1 MLPDVQSQLNTIS
14 QVVQEHF
21 WVRPDFWIA
30 TIIGIAG
37 LVVGAFGLFYAVQAF
52 REAEKA
58 KLEAERATRAAM
70 EAGKTVKAQT
80 VAVELGE
87 VSQKLEK
94 LQPGVK
100 FQDARDLLMEIS
112 KRLRRNV
119 SPFAEDEAL
128 EKTITTL
135 RQALDTAQKSLNSV
149 RPAIP
154 ANEEEAPN
162 AVFNGVESD
171 FATIGNLV
179 ADLLG
184 LFEKQTFDSGVGHG
198 KS

>member
-1 MLPDVQSQLNTIS
+1 MPPDVQSQINSIN
-14 QVVQEHF
+14 QVLQEPF
-21 WVRPDFWIA
+21 WRHPEFWIA
-30 TIIGIAG
+30 TIIGLSG
-37 LVVGAFGLFYAVQAF
+37 LAVSIFGLIYAVRAF
-52 REAEKA
+52 REAEQA

-70 EAGKTVKAQT
+70 EAGKSVKAQT

-112 KRLRRNV
+112 KRLRRNI

-128 EKTITTL
+128 EKTITAL

-184 LFEKQTFDSGVGHG
+184 LFEKQTFDSGAGHG
-198 KS
+198 KP